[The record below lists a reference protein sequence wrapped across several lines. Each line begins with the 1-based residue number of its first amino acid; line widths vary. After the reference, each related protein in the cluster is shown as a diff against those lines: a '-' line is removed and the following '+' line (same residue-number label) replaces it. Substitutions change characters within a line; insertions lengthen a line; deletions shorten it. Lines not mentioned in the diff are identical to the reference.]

1 MITAER
7 DIIVIGGGPA
17 GYVAAIRAS
26 QLGAKVTLVE
36 KQKLGGAC
44 LNRACIPTKFLLRS
58 VELYQSIKN
67 ADQYGMSV
75 TGANIDLVKVQS
87 RKNAVI
93 SDLLAGIN
101 DLMVRNNIEVVTGN
115 ARLAPSRQVEIS
127 SEQGLK
133 QTLPTRKVIIAT
145 GSTSAKLPIPG
156 ADGADI
162 MDAEK
167 ILNLD
172 HVPGSLI
179 MIGGGVVG
187 VELAIILAKLGCKVS
202 LVEIMPHILPN
213 EDAQL
218 AAILERALKRDGIQI
233 YTRTRVDR
241 IENAG
246 AGKQIVISVNQVE
259 KKLEAEAVA
268 ITVGQ
273 RPYVAGLALDDCGIA
288 VSDGRIK
295 TNEHMETGVADI
307 YAAGDVTGGW
317 MLAYVAMAEGRVAAE
332 NALGRNSTIDYRV
345 VPRCVFSLPEIASV
359 GLTEDEATNRGYE
372 IRCGR
377 FRYSANSMATI
388 LGETRGMVKI
398 ITEQRSGQVLG
409 VHIIGPGA
417 IDLIAEAALA
427 MQLGATA
434 KDIKATIH
442 AHPTLSEA
450 LWEAALDVDGEA
462 IHFQGNQG

>member
-1 MITAER
+1 MAER
-7 DIIVIGGGPA
+7 DVIVIGGGPA

-58 VELYQSIKN
+58 VELYQSIKS

-101 DLMVRNNIEVVTGN
+101 DLMAMNNIEVVPGN
-115 ARLAPSRQVEIS
+115 ARLAPSRQVEIR

-133 QTLPTRKVIIAT
+133 HTFQARKVIIAT
-145 GSTSAKLPIPG
+145 GSTSSTLPIPG
-156 ADGADI
+156 ADGPDI

-172 HVPGSLI
+172 HVPKSLL

-187 VELAIILAKLGCKVS
+187 VELATILAKLGCKVS

-233 YTRTRVDR
+233 YTKARVNR

-259 KKLEAEAVA
+259 KKLEVEAVA

-273 RPYVAGLALDDCGIA
+273 RPYVTGLGLDDCGIA
-288 VSDGRIK
+288 ISDGRIQ
-295 TNEHMETGVADI
+295 TNERMETNVADI
-307 YAAGDVTGGW
+307 YAAGDVTGGM

-332 NALGRNSTIDYRV
+332 NALGRNSVIDYRV
-345 VPRCVFSLPEIASV
+345 VPRCVFSLPEVASV
-359 GLTEDEATNRGYE
+359 GLTEDEATKKGYE

-377 FRYSANSMATI
+377 FRFSANSMATI

-398 ITEQRSGQVLG
+398 VTEQRSGQVLG

-417 IDLIAEAALA
+417 VDLIAEAALA

-434 KDIKATIH
+434 EDIKATMH

>member
-1 MITAER
+1 MIIAER
-7 DIIVIGGGPA
+7 DVIVIGGGPA
-17 GYVAAIRAS
+17 GYVTAIRAA

-58 VELYQSIKN
+58 VELYQSIRN

-75 TGANIDLVKVQS
+75 TGANIDLVKLQS

-93 SDLLAGIN
+93 SDLLTGIN
-101 DLMVRNNIEVVTGN
+101 DLMAMNNIEVVPGS

-127 SEQGLK
+127 PGEGLK
-133 QTLPTRKVIIAT
+133 QTLQARKVIIAT
-145 GSTSAKLPIPG
+145 GSTSSTLPIPG
-156 ADGADI
+156 ADGPDI

-172 HVPGSLI
+172 YVPKSLI

-218 AAILERALKRDGIQI
+218 TAILERALKRDGIQI
-233 YTRTRVDR
+233 YTKTRVNK
-241 IENAG
+241 IEDAG

-273 RPYVAGLALDDCGIA
+273 RPYVTDLGLDDCGIA

-295 TNEHMETGVADI
+295 TNEHMETSVAGI
-307 YAAGDVTGGW
+307 YAAGDVTGRM

-332 NALGRNSTIDYRV
+332 NALGRNSAIDYRV

-359 GLTEDEATNRGYE
+359 GLTEDEATNKGYE

-377 FRYSANSMATI
+377 FRFSANSMATI

-398 ITEQRSGQVLG
+398 ITEQKSGQVLG

-417 IDLIAEAALA
+417 VDLIAEAALA

-434 KDIKATIH
+434 RDIKATMH

-462 IHFQGNQG
+462 IHFQGK

>member
-1 MITAER
+1 MEER
-7 DIIVIGGGPA
+7 DIVVIGGGPA

-44 LNRACIPTKFLLRS
+44 LNRACIPTKFLLHS
-58 VELYQSIKN
+58 VELYQLVKN
-67 ADQYGMSV
+67 ADQYGVSV
-75 TGANIDLVKVQS
+75 AEANIDLVKLQS

-93 SDLLAGIN
+93 SELLGGL
-101 DLMVRNNIEVVTGN
+101 DSLMKMNSIEVIPGY
-115 ARLAPSRQVEIS
+115 ARLVPSKQVEI
-127 SEQGLK
+127 EAEPGRK
-133 QTLPTRKVIIAT
+133 QTLQAGKLILAT
-145 GSTSAKLPIPG
+145 GSTSSTLPIPG
-156 ADGADI
+156 ADGPDI

-172 HVPGSLI
+172 HVPRSLV

-187 VELAIILAKLGCKVS
+187 VEMATILARLGGKVS

-213 EDAQL
+213 EDAQI

-233 YTRTRVDR
+233 YTKTTVNR
-241 IENAG
+241 IEDAE
-246 AGKQIVISVNQVE
+246 AGKQIVISTNQME
-259 KKLEAEAVA
+259 RKLEAEAVA
-268 ITVGQ
+268 IAVGQ
-273 RPYVAGLALDDCGIA
+273 RPYIAGLGLDECGIDI
-288 VSDGRIK
+288 SNGRIQ
-295 TNEHMETGVADI
+295 TNEHMATNVAGI
-307 YAAGDVTGGW
+307 YAAGDVTGGM

-332 NALGRNSTIDYRV
+332 NALGREIAMDYRV

-359 GLTEDEATNRGYE
+359 GLTEDEAVAKGYQ

-377 FRYSANSMATI
+377 FPFSANSMATI
-388 LGETRGMVKI
+388 LGETRGTVKMV
-398 ITEQRSGQVLG
+398 TEQRSGQVLG

-417 IDLIAEAALA
+417 VNLIAEAALA

-434 KDIKATIH
+434 EDIKTTIH

-450 LWEAALDVDGEA
+450 LWEAALDVTGEA
-462 IHFQGNQG
+462 VHFQSR